1 MDLEIV
7 LNADSDKP
15 LYEQIYLDIRER
27 IRSGDLIA
35 GERLPST
42 RVMAQNLHVAR
53 STAEFAYEQLEAEG
67 YIEKRPGSGAYV
79 CDIENIPELLGVSV
93 PDRRDPA
100 GSRAGNETRGRTGH
114 AGDGL
119 PAASGH
125 ALSSQG
131 GVRRKDSPGNSPH
144 AEADRTAGEVQTE
157 KCADASDI
165 RIDFSPRTI
174 DMSAFPYAT
183 WRRILR
189 GILTGDRSDLFSRGD
204 PQGDIGLRTTIARY
218 LHLSR
223 GCRCTPDQLVIGAGN
238 DYLMM
243 LLTMILGEGRR
254 IGMESPTY
262 LRAAGIAAAMHD
274 TVVPVRSDGSGMDV
288 RALTEADCSLAYC
301 MPTRQYP
308 TGTSMPWPRRSQ
320 LLNWAASAPDRYI
333 IEDDY
338 DSEFKYRGRPV
349 PSLQSQDTA
358 GRVIYMGTF
367 SKSIAPAVR
376 VSYLILPPSLAGVFR
391 ARAGILSCTVPR
403 MDQAILDE
411 FIRDG
416 YFERYLN
423 RMRSRYRAKHDLMLD
438 VLTPLT
444 EPGPGARC
452 SGSAEYDQQLTVE
465 SGPGARC
472 SGNPAVTSA
481 ASSLTEQEPGPGM
494 RAPRFKLRGAGA
506 GLHLVLEV
514 SDAAPPLPG
523 ETARGRNLRIE
534 TDLAQRAAAAGV
546 RVYPMS
552 EAYLDGPLPEGQNTP
567 PSILLGY
574 ASLSEDEIREG
585 ACLLAKAWGM

>member
-1 MDLEIV
+1 MDLEII
-7 LNADSDKP
+7 LNADSGKP
-15 LYEQIYLDIRER
+15 LYEQIYQDIRDR
-27 IRSGDLIA
+27 IRSGDLSA

-42 RVMAQNLHVAR
+42 RTMAQNLHIAR
-53 STAEFAYEQLEAEG
+53 STAEYAYEQLEAEG

-79 CDIENIPELLGVSV
+79 CDIELIPELGGLPHS
-93 PDRRDPA
+93 RQESPA
-100 GSRAGNETRGRTGH
+100 GAGAPLHGKDLFSYTAASREQPDGAAGS
-114 AGDGL
+114 DG
-119 PAASGH
+119 PAAGSLEDQPGSRGGYD
-125 ALSSQG
+125 SSPA
-131 GVRRKDSPGNSPH
+131 PGAP
-144 AEADRTAGEVQTE
+144 
-157 KCADASDI
+157 ADAARSGAGGT

-189 GILTGDRSDLFSRGD
+189 GILTGDRSDLFCRGD

-444 EPGPGARC
+444 EPGPG
-452 SGSAEYDQQLTVE
+452 V
-465 SGPGARC
+465 RC

-481 ASSLTEQEPGPGM
+481 ASPLTEQEPGPGM

-523 ETARGRNLRIE
+523 ETVRGRNLRIE

-585 ACLLAKAWGM
+585 AQLLAKAWGV